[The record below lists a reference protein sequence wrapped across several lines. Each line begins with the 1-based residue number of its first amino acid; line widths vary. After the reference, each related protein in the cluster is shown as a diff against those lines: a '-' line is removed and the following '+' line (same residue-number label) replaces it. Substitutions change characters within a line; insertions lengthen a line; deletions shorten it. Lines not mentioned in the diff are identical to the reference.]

1 MINHPIRVRVAE
13 ITQQALQS
21 AVVIDDPE
29 QQAKAL
35 CAVAVMLA
43 GNGQA
48 AQSADVAGR
57 ALQSAA
63 RIKEKWSRAE
73 TLGRVAAALAGAGQ
87 AGVALRAVAR
97 IGAPWPRAQTLSWVA
112 AALAEGGH
120 AGQAADVAGQARQLV
135 ARIGAPWPRAQTLS
149 WVAAALAEGGHA
161 GQAADAAGQ
170 ALQLVARIDDS
181 WEHLQTLSRVAAALA
196 VAGQTERAVQVA
208 ARIDDPWQQA
218 ETLSWVAT
226 VLARAGQAGQAAGV
240 AGQALQLVARI
251 DDSWQHLQTLS
262 RVAAALAV
270 TGQARQALQVAAGIA
285 EPWQQAEA
293 LSGVA
298 AVLARAGQVRQA
310 QAAAGRIE
318 YPRQQARAL
327 TDVAAVLAR
336 AGQAERAAAVAA
348 QAQAAAGR
356 IEHPEEQA
364 RALSS
369 VAAVLAR
376 AGQAERAAAVA
387 AQAQAAAGRIRYP
400 RQQARA
406 LTDVAAVLA
415 RAGQAE
421 RAAAVAAQAQAAAGH
436 IEHPEEQAR
445 ALSSVAVALAR
456 AGQAEQ
462 ALQAVARIEDPEQQA
477 RALSSVSAVLAGS
490 DREAAETAAAVVTEV
505 PGFIDDKID
514 VSGGVTYY
522 NNQRYA
528 ARGLP
533 TVEQEAERR
542 PGAEHEIVDR
552 ESGFAPEPQP
562 DRLLV
567 GEIPSRIRAGKEL
580 SLIVSITAEQPGS
593 GQTAVVIPGLS
604 PGKEGTQV
612 TLIAR
617 PDAGLVTLGDQQQT
631 VVVPQKGDS
640 PQVRF
645 AFLAQT
651 VGLARVRVSAWL
663 GGTFLAELQL
673 EVSIESVEPATG
685 RQRYSAPV
693 AALRADTGEVT
704 LQVRSDGT
712 RYSFQLLSQRYL
724 FSPVMAESL
733 TEEPGQAVERTVA
746 MLRRIAGGQSGY
758 TPKLAARWI
767 RETGIGLW
775 QDLVPKAIQDQFW
788 DLRDSMTSFNI
799 ACEDDRV
806 PWELLYPLSPADDE
820 GFLVEQFPVLRRV
833 YGQCRSDR
841 IFLGEAQYVVPPGSP
856 QNAQDEVAA
865 IGRILRQPVKSAITD
880 LADLLDALDSG
891 SIGLLHFAC
900 HNTFSPE
907 AGGSAIKM
915 ADGAFVPRL
924 LNSAVGSRCLAGRSP
939 LIFIN
944 ACRSTGVSPEY
955 THMMGWASQF
965 MAAGAGAFVG
975 TLWPVRSSQASV
987 FAETFYNALAAGENL
1002 GRASMIA
1009 RDATKEDGDP
1019 TWLAYAAYGDPAA
1032 LALRGSEH

>member
-1 MINHPIRVRVAE
+1 MINHLIRVRVAE
-13 ITQQALQS
+13 ITRQALQS
-21 AVVIDDPE
+21 AVVIDDPRRRAE
-29 QQAKAL
+29 AL
-35 CAVAVMLA
+35 CAVAVVLA
-43 GNGQA
+43 ENGQA

-63 RIKEKWSRAE
+63 RIEDKWSQAE
-73 TLGRVAAALAGAGQ
+73 TLGTVAAALAGAGQ
-87 AGVALRAVAR
+87 AGVALQSAAR
-97 IGAPWPRAQTLSWVA
+97 IEDKWSRAQTLSWVA

-120 AGQAADVAGQARQLV
+120 AGQAADVAGQA
-135 ARIGAPWPRAQTLS
+135 
-149 WVAAALAEGGHA
+149 
-161 GQAADAAGQ
+161 
-170 ALQLVARIDDS
+170 LQLVARIDDS
-181 WEHLQTLSRVAAALA
+181 WKQWQTLSRVAAALA
-196 VAGQTERAVQVA
+196 VAGQAERALQVA

-226 VLARAGQAGQAAGV
+226 VLARAGQAGQAADV

-251 DDSWQHLQTLS
+251 DDSWEHLRTLS
-262 RVAAALAV
+262 RVAVALAV
-270 TGQARQALQVAAGIA
+270 TGQGRQALQVAAGIA
-285 EPWQQAEA
+285 ERWQRAEA

-318 YPRQQARAL
+318 DPRQQARAL
-327 TDVAAVLAR
+327 TGVAAVLAG

-356 IEHPEEQA
+356 IKHPDEQA

-369 VAAVLAR
+369 VAAALAR
-376 AGQAERAAAVA
+376 AGQAEQAAAVA
-387 AQAQAAAGRIRYP
+387 AQAQAAAGRIDYP
-400 RQQARA
+400 
-406 LTDVAAVLA
+406 
-415 RAGQAE
+415 
-421 RAAAVAAQAQAAAGH
+421 GH
-436 IEHPEEQAR
+436 QAR
-445 ALSSVAVALAR
+445 ALSSAGVALAR

-462 ALQAVARIEDPEQQA
+462 ALQAVARIGDPEQQA

-490 DREAAETAAAVVTEV
+490 DGEAGETAEAVVTEV
-505 PGFIDDKID
+505 PGFIDDRID
-514 VSGGVTYY
+514 VSGGVRYHYY
-522 NNQRYA
+522 YSERYA
-528 ARGLP
+528 ARGIP
-533 TVEQEAERR
+533 TVVQEAERR
-542 PGAEHEIVDR
+542 PGAEHGIVNR

-580 SLIVSITAEQPGS
+580 SVIVSITAEQPGS
-593 GQTAVVIPGLS
+593 GQSAVVIPGLS
-604 PGKEGTQV
+604 PGEEGTQV

-631 VVVPQKGDS
+631 VVVPQQGDS
-640 PQVRF
+640 SQVRF
-645 AFLAQT
+645 AFLAQA

-693 AALRADTGEVT
+693 AALRADIGEVT

-856 QNAQDEVAA
+856 QNAEDEVAA

-880 LADLLDALDSG
+880 LADLLDVLDSG

-907 AGGSAIKM
+907 TGGSAIKM

>member
-1 MINHPIRVRVAE
+1 MINHLIRVRVAE
-13 ITQQALQS
+13 ITRQALQS
-21 AVVIDDPE
+21 AVVIDDPRRRAE
-29 QQAKAL
+29 AL
-35 CAVAVMLA
+35 CAVAVVLA
-43 GNGQA
+43 ENGQA

-63 RIKEKWSRAE
+63 RIEDKWSQAE
-73 TLGRVAAALAGAGQ
+73 TLGTVAAALAGAGQ
-87 AGVALRAVAR
+87 AGVALQSAAR
-97 IGAPWPRAQTLSWVA
+97 IEDKWSRAQTLSWVA

-120 AGQAADVAGQARQLV
+120 AGQAADVAGQA
-135 ARIGAPWPRAQTLS
+135 
-149 WVAAALAEGGHA
+149 
-161 GQAADAAGQ
+161 
-170 ALQLVARIDDS
+170 LQLVARIDDS
-181 WEHLQTLSRVAAALA
+181 WKQWQTLSRVAAALA
-196 VAGQTERAVQVA
+196 VAGQAERALQVA

-226 VLARAGQAGQAAGV
+226 VLARAGQAGQAADV

-251 DDSWQHLQTLS
+251 DDSWEHLRTLS
-262 RVAAALAV
+262 RVAVALAV
-270 TGQARQALQVAAGIA
+270 TGQGRQALQVAAGIA
-285 EPWQQAEA
+285 ERWQRAEA

-318 YPRQQARAL
+318 DPRQQARAL
-327 TDVAAVLAR
+327 TGVAAVLAG

-356 IEHPEEQA
+356 IKHSDEQA

-369 VAAVLAR
+369 VAVVLAR
-376 AGQAERAAAVA
+376 AGQAEQAAAVA
-387 AQAQAAAGRIRYP
+387 AQAQAAAGRIDYP
-400 RQQARA
+400 
-406 LTDVAAVLA
+406 
-415 RAGQAE
+415 
-421 RAAAVAAQAQAAAGH
+421 GH
-436 IEHPEEQAR
+436 QAR
-445 ALSSVAVALAR
+445 ALSSAGVALAR

-462 ALQAVARIEDPEQQA
+462 ALQAVARIGDPEQQA

-490 DREAAETAAAVVTEV
+490 DGEAGETAEAVVTEV
-505 PGFIDDKID
+505 PGFIDDRID
-514 VSGGVTYY
+514 VSGGVRYHYY
-522 NNQRYA
+522 YSERYA
-528 ARGLP
+528 ARGIP
-533 TVEQEAERR
+533 TVVQEAERR
-542 PGAEHEIVDR
+542 PGAEHGIVNR

-580 SLIVSITAEQPGS
+580 SVIVSITAEQPGS
-593 GQTAVVIPGLS
+593 GQSAVVIPGLS
-604 PGKEGTQV
+604 PGEEGTQV

-631 VVVPQKGDS
+631 VVVPQQGDS
-640 PQVRF
+640 SQVRF
-645 AFLAQT
+645 AFLAQA

-693 AALRADTGEVT
+693 AALRADIGEVT

-856 QNAQDEVAA
+856 QNAEDEVAA

-880 LADLLDALDSG
+880 LADLLDVLDSG

-907 AGGSAIKM
+907 TGGSAIKM

>member
-1 MINHPIRVRVAE
+1 VINHLIRVRVAE
-13 ITQQALQS
+13 ITRQTLQS

-29 QQAKAL
+29 QRAKAL
-35 CAVAVMLA
+35 CAVAEVLA
-43 GNGQA
+43 ENGQA

-57 ALQSAA
+57 ALKSAA
-63 RIKEKWSRAE
+63 RIEDKWSRAE
-73 TLGRVAAALAGAGQ
+73 TLGTVAAAVAGAGQ
-87 AGVALRAVAR
+87 AGVALQSAAR
-97 IGAPWPRAQTLSWVA
+97 IKDKWSRAQTLSWVA

-120 AGQAADVAGQARQLV
+120 AGQAADVAGQA
-135 ARIGAPWPRAQTLS
+135 
-149 WVAAALAEGGHA
+149 
-161 GQAADAAGQ
+161 
-170 ALQLVARIDDS
+170 LQVVARIDDS
-181 WEHLQTLSRVAAALA
+181 WEHLQTLSRVA
-196 VAGQTERAVQVA
+196 V
-208 ARIDDPWQQA
+208 
-218 ETLSWVAT
+218 
-226 VLARAGQAGQAAGV
+226 
-240 AGQALQLVARI
+240 
-251 DDSWQHLQTLS
+251 
-262 RVAAALAV
+262 ALAV
-270 TGQARQALQVAAGIA
+270 TGQGRQALQVAAGIA
-285 EPWQQAEA
+285 EPWQQAKA

-310 QAAAGRIE
+310 QGAAGRIE
-318 YPRQQARAL
+318 DPRQQARAL
-327 TDVAAVLAR
+327 TGVAAVLAG

-369 VAAVLAR
+369 VAVVLAR

-387 AQAQAAAGRIRYP
+387 AQARAAAGRLKHP
-400 RQQARA
+400 WEQASA
-406 LTDVAAVLA
+406 LSSVAAALA

-421 RAAAVAAQAQAAAGH
+421 RAAAVAAQARAAAGR
-436 IEHPEEQAR
+436 IDYPGYQAR
-445 ALSSVAVALAR
+445 ALSSAGVALAR

-462 ALQAVARIEDPEQQA
+462 ALQAVARIGDPEQRA

-490 DREAAETAAAVVTEV
+490 DGEAGETAEAVVTEV
-505 PGFIDDKID
+505 PGFIDDTID
-514 VSGGVTYY
+514 ASGGVRYY
-522 NNQRYA
+522 LENYERYA
-528 ARGLP
+528 ARGIP
-533 TVEQEAERR
+533 TVVQEAERR
-542 PGAEHEIVDR
+542 PGAERGIVDR

-580 SLIVSITAEQPGS
+580 SVIVSITAEQPGS
-593 GQTAVVIPGLS
+593 GQSAVVIPGLS
-604 PGKEGTQV
+604 PGEEGTQV

-631 VVVPQKGDS
+631 VVVPQQGDS
-640 PQVRF
+640 SQVRF
-645 AFLAQT
+645 AFQAQI

-775 QDLVPKAIQDQFW
+775 QDLVPNAIQDQFW

-856 QNAQDEVAA
+856 QNAEDEVAA

-880 LADLLDALDSG
+880 LADLLDVLDSG
-891 SIGLLHFAC
+891 GIGLLHFAC

-987 FAETFYNALAAGENL
+987 FAETFYSALAAGESL

-1009 RDATKEDGDP
+1009 RDAAKEDGDP

-1032 LALRGSEH
+1032 LAPRGSEH